1 MKKLFAFIV
10 ASFAMLAP
18 ISYANANPECVS
30 NDGGALVQVGVG
42 VCTGDIDI
50 L

>member
-10 ASFAMLAP
+10 ASFAALAP
-18 ISYANANPECVS
+18 VSVAYANPECVS
-30 NDGGALVQVGVG
+30 NDGGSVVQVGVG